1 MIIPQIADNLT
12 RSGNLPIPE
21 TCPACGGQTEI
32 RQINA
37 AESLYCTNP
46 ECTAKKIKAF
56 TLFVSRDAMNID
68 GLSEA
73 TLEKFIGKGYIH
85 EFADLFHLE
94 KYKAEIVEMEG
105 FGEKSYANLT
115 ESIEK
120 ARKTILPRVL
130 YSLGIANVGLAN
142 AKMLCKH
149 FDYDLERLKKATVQE
164 LSDIEGVGEVIAGTF
179 TEYMQDA
186 GRLERL
192 DRLCAELDIEM
203 PEVAEGSQTLSG
215 KSFVITGSLAHFA
228 NRDELKAVIEEK
240 GGKVTGSVT
249 GKTECLINN
258 DITSH
263 SSKNKK
269 AKELN
274 IPIYTEEDFMSRY
287 L

>member
-1 MIIPQIADNLT
+1 
-12 RSGNLPIPE
+12 
-21 TCPACGGQTEI
+21 
-32 RQINA
+32 
-37 AESLYCTNP
+37 
-46 ECTAKKIKAF
+46 
-56 TLFVSRDAMNID
+56 MNID

-149 FDYDLERLKKATVQE
+149 FDYDLDKLKKATVQE

-192 DRLCAELDIEM
+192 DRLCAELDIEV